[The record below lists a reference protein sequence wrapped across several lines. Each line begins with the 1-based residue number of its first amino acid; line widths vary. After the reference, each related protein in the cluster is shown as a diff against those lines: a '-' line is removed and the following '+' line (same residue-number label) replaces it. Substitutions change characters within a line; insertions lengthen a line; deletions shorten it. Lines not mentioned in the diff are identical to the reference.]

1 MKKLISAI
9 STTALLVSIVVF
21 APSSKAANSP
31 EVVWASSAT
40 ATTHY
45 TGYEPSFAAGA
56 PDATRCGD
64 YSGQAWTYGNPKVES
79 ELEVVFDEPL
89 DATAIR
95 IYFSNDYI
103 DLFTIHVA
111 TEGAAYTP
119 FTSLN
124 GNVFTGSPLYC
135 DDNADSEYPNNIKA
149 EIPIDF
155 QNDKIEKVKFI
166 FQTAEGWPEID
177 AIGLVK
183 DIYTKPAFTSK
194 PAIFGKAKVGKELG
208 RSFET
213 SGNPFPS
220 YTSQWFSCTKPGSKF
235 VTKRPADCTAIP
247 GAKYDVLKLKT
258 NHKGKFIRAR
268 ITIKNAVGSV
278 TFFSKTTAKV
288 S

>member
-9 STTALLVSIVVF
+9 STTALLVSIVVL

-45 TGYEPSFAAGA
+45 TGYEPSYAAGA

-64 YSGQAWTYGNPKVES
+64 YSGQAWTYGNPKVDS
-79 ELEVVFDEPL
+79 ELEVVFDEPV

-95 IYFSNDYI
+95 IYFSNDFI
-103 DLFTIHVA
+103 DLFSIELA
-111 TEGAAYTP
+111 TEGQDYFP

-124 GNVFTGSPLYC
+124 GIDGMGTPLTC
-135 DDNADSEYPNNIKA
+135 QDNADSVYPNNILS
-149 EIPIDF
+149 ETPINLG
-155 QNDKIEKVKFI
+155 NDKIEKVKFI
-166 FQTAEGWPEID
+166 FQTANGWPEID

-194 PAIFGKAKVGKELG
+194 PIVYGKAKVGKELDWG
-208 RSFET
+208 FET

-220 YTSQWFSCTKPGSKF
+220 YSGQWFSCTKPGSKF
-235 VTKRPADCTAIP
+235 VTKKPADCTAIP
-247 GAKYDVLKLKT
+247 GAKFEELKLKT
-258 NHKGKFIRAR
+258 NHKGKFIRVR
-268 ITIKNAVGSV
+268 ITLENSLGSK
-278 TFFSKTTAKV
+278 TLFSKTTAKV